1 VMHNVLGGTRTD
13 LVEGLRHVLARDPG
27 LKVQLYGKD
36 VVPGRKV
43 GHVTSVG
50 ADLDEVRRRAR
61 QGASEL
67 RSES

>member
-1 VMHNVLGGTRTD
+1 
-13 LVEGLRHVLARDPG
+13 
-27 LKVQLYGKD
+27 VQLYGKD
-36 VVPGRKV
+36 VVPGCKV
-43 GHVTSVG
+43 GHVTVVG